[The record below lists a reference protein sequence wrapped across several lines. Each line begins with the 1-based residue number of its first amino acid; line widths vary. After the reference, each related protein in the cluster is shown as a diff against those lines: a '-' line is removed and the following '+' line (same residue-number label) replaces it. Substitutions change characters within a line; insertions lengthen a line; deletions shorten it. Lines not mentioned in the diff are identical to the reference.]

1 MLRRV
6 QKGLVAVWR
15 NSSRRFFSVSQG
27 PRKVEKEEK
36 NVFVEELVSALN
48 FASQQNFE
56 VAEEKLLNL
65 YNQLEQD
72 EGATRGDLYLIL
84 DKLGQIYMTQDNPEK
99 VLDVMEKK
107 FILSWNDPDAT
118 IDIQLEAFAK
128 LIVTYWSTRPQKS
141 LSLLKLVGSTEGGIT
156 QTSEFQLYAGT
167 TYLLS
172 YDERTADTL
181 QSILQP
187 EVHPT
192 VRGCAY
198 YNLALFKW
206 LTTPREKRAP
216 GDPKSK
222 ELETLEKEV
231 IDLLR
236 KAISSLEMLEIEDI
250 EKYPRKE
257 TEKISPEEYQILDAL
272 LKRELK
278 PEEMKSFQ
286 GDKIPLKNPLS
297 SFACNMLAEVYLSM
311 DKLDVIAT
319 VEYYSK

>member
-187 EVHPT
+187 EVHSYCERLCLLQP
-192 VRGCAY
+192 CAFQMA
-198 YNLALFKW
+198 NH
-206 LTTPREKRAP
+206 P
-216 GDPKSK
+216 
-222 ELETLEKEV
+222 
-231 IDLLR
+231 
-236 KAISSLEMLEIEDI
+236 
-250 EKYPRKE
+250 
-257 TEKISPEEYQILDAL
+257 
-272 LKRELK
+272 KRET
-278 PEEMKSFQ
+278 
-286 GDKIPLKNPLS
+286 S
-297 SFACNMLAEVYLSM
+297 SWRSEVKGTRNSREGSHRFA
-311 DKLDVIAT
+311 
-319 VEYYSK
+319 SKGHLFFGNA

>member
-1 MLRRV
+1 M
-6 QKGLVAVWR
+6 
-15 NSSRRFFSVSQG
+15 
-27 PRKVEKEEK
+27 
-36 NVFVEELVSALN
+36 
-48 FASQQNFE
+48 
-56 VAEEKLLNL
+56 
-65 YNQLEQD
+65 
-72 EGATRGDLYLIL
+72 
-84 DKLGQIYMTQDNPEK
+84 LGQHIYFHMMKGRQIH
-99 VLDVMEKK
+99 
-107 FILSWNDPDAT
+107 F
-118 IDIQLEAFAK
+118 
-128 LIVTYWSTRPQKS
+128 S
-141 LSLLKLVGSTEGGIT
+141 LSFSPK
-156 QTSEFQLYAGT
+156 
-167 TYLLS
+167 
-172 YDERTADTL
+172 
-181 QSILQP
+181 SI
-187 EVHPT
+187 PT

-311 DKLDVIAT
+311 DKLDDATLWTQLALNTVLKGNKLNNFLRPLINFGVISMLKEKDDLAESVYAECMEKLSSQKVIIAFCFNST
-319 VEYYSK
+319 RLDILTTTS